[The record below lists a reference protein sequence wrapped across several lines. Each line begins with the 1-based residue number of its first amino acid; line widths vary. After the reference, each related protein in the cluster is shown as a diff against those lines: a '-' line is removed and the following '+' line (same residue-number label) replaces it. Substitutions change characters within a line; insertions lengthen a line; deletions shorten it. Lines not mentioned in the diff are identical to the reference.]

1 MTDRPALDSRPLGVI
16 LVNGLLPRPMAGPPE
31 VTGACPAGAPVNWL
45 GLARSSEEALTELEA
60 LLTGQ
65 GHVVRRPGI
74 APAGN
79 GAGALPETFWEHA
92 RSKLESASHQLE
104 LATGTAACVVGVG
117 LGGLLAL
124 ELALDGR
131 IAAVVAWQPDLGL
144 PKELDSAWRAAR
156 GCFEF
161 QELAGEAVGRPTP
174 GATGTGWELPGDYA
188 EIQCLRRE
196 IEHLRSRVLPVPGL
210 VVSDLDDVRAVDPRW
225 FGARTQ
231 RNLWL
236 TVASGGNVVRP
247 DGENAWG
254 RTDTLRATADW
265 LNRLPRAE
273 ASRRRA
279 DGRLVEPAT
288 DPGDRRGSVFISYR
302 HGAEGS
308 RRAAHIASYLQAA
321 GLRVFLD
328 KKQMEP
334 DDIVA
339 LIDRAI
345 ADDCSGGVIV
355 ATPDIGHS
363 DFVQRQ
369 ELPRL
374 LAHAERHGMRIAVD
388 NAIRGTDD
396 PGRIDVR
403 KPLDLL
409 GLPQETLDNFTQY
422 DMMGVEHAANAHP
435 GLPVTENYGIDSY
448 IEHLLRSR
456 MEPLRNHPVYLDIHT
471 YPGLGSDI
479 PDNRE
484 ADLRIRLCL
493 PGYPGAECHRERV
506 AALRRLKLTLR
517 SIGEALHAAGPE
529 RVIVTGGAHQSIALA
544 LGGMLSER
552 RLACPVIVEDRY
564 GAWGLPNDHDP
575 QVFRVSE
582 PVTVD
587 EGEWDPSAQT
597 VAVLVAGPQTDSRM
611 FTDFVAKLRTPIAR
625 AAIIE
630 AFDPNRP
637 GDPTA
642 TIDAREGTRLAT
654 RIAAEVTGLAGGPG
668 SEILLCHA
676 LSFPLAVLLGRL
688 LNKYRIV
695 CYEAIGKQWY
705 QRLCALSQSDAQID
719 CVYDDPW
726 QPGVPTKFW

>member
-31 VTGACPAGAPVNWL
+31 ATGACPAGAPVNWL

-236 TVASGGNVVRP
+236 TVASDGDVVRP

-308 RRAAHIASYLQAA
+308 RRAAHIVGYLQAA

-339 LIDRAI
+339 LIDRDI
-345 ADDCSGGVIV
+345 DDHHT
-355 ATPDIGHS
+355 A
-363 DFVQRQ
+363 
-369 ELPRL
+369 
-374 LAHAERHGMRIAVD
+374 GM
-388 NAIRGTDD
+388 
-396 PGRIDVR
+396 
-403 KPLDLL
+403 
-409 GLPQETLDNFTQY
+409 
-422 DMMGVEHAANAHP
+422 
-435 GLPVTENYGIDSY
+435 
-448 IEHLLRSR
+448 
-456 MEPLRNHPVYLDIHT
+456 
-471 YPGLGSDI
+471 GSDI

-587 EGEWDPSAQT
+587 EGERDPSAQT
-597 VAVLVAGPQTDSRM
+597 VAVLVAGPKTDPRM

-630 AFDPNRP
+630 AVDPNRP

-642 TIDAREGTRLAT
+642 TIDAREGARLAT

-726 QPGVPTKFW
+726 RPGVPTEFW